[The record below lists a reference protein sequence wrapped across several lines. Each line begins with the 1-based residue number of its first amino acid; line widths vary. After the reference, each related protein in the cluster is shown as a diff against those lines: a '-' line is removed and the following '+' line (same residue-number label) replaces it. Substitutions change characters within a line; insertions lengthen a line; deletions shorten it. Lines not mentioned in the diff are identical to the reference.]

1 MGRIKTTF
9 IKQKTKEILE
19 LHGDQ
24 VTGDFVANKKITGKL
39 TDVSSK
45 KLRNT
50 IAGYLT
56 RLKKKEAK

>member
-19 LHGDQ
+19 VHGDK
-24 VTGDFVANKKITGKL
+24 VTGDFDTNKKITNQL

-45 KLRNT
+45 KMRNT

-56 RLKKKEAK
+56 RLKKKVA

>member
-9 IKQKTKEILE
+9 IKQKTKDLLAI
-19 LHGDQ
+19 HGDQ
-24 VTGDFVANKKITGKL
+24 FTADFAANKKLCNQL

-56 RLKKKEAK
+56 RLKKKGA

>member
-9 IKQKTKEILE
+9 IKQKTKELLE
-19 LHGDQ
+19 AHGDK
-24 VTGDFVANKKITGKL
+24 VTTDFTANKKVTSQL

-56 RLKKKEAK
+56 RLKKKSA

>member
-9 IKQKTKEILE
+9 IKQKTKELLE
-19 LHGDQ
+19 VHGDK
-24 VTGDFVANKKITGKL
+24 VTDDFVANKKVTSQL

-56 RLKKKEAK
+56 RLKKKEA

>member
-9 IKQKTKEILE
+9 IKQKTKEL
-19 LHGDQ
+19 LAKHGDK
-24 VTGDFVANKKITGKL
+24 VTDDFAANKKVTSQL

-56 RLKKKEAK
+56 RLKKKSA